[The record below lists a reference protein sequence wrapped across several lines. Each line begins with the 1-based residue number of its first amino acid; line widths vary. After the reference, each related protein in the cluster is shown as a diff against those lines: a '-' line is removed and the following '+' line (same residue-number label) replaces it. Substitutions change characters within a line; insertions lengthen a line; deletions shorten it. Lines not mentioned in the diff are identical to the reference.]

1 MTRVLRALQNFFGF
15 THDSEL
21 EHRLQ
26 PISVQIEYYL
36 SDQNLETDKTMRKL
50 IEEDPGRW
58 IDAAFIADCQRMKMN
73 KVTQDEIIL
82 CAQHSPFLEADP
94 ILQRIRSI
102 KPFVSDPRRSYR
114 TISVD
119 GINKDA
125 ELDLQRKFFDSLFS
139 DVRAVHPFYKIVD
152 KNLEYSGKTYVELG
166 SEEEAKMA
174 VEHGIAFDNV
184 VLKVELLSD
193 IEKRVK
199 EQQQSKK
206 KERTP
211 QKVRATY
218 KTYEETKPNNE
229 Q

>member
-1 MTRVLRALQNFFGF
+1 MTRVLRALQSFFGF

-50 IEEDPGRW
+50 VEENPDRW
-58 IDAAFIADCQRMKMN
+58 VDTAFIADCQRMKMN

-94 ILQRIRSI
+94 ILQRIRSV

-114 TISVD
+114 TISVE

-125 ELDLQRKFFDSLFS
+125 ELDLQRQFFDSIFK

-152 KNLEYSGKTYVELG
+152 KNLEYSGRTYVELG

-174 VEHGIAFDNV
+174 VSHGIAFGDG
-184 VLKVELLSD
+184 VLKVQLLSD
-193 IEKRVK
+193 IEQRTK
-199 EQQQSKK
+199 EQQSKK

-211 QKVRATY
+211 QKMRATY
-218 KTYEETKPNNE
+218 KTYEESKPSDD